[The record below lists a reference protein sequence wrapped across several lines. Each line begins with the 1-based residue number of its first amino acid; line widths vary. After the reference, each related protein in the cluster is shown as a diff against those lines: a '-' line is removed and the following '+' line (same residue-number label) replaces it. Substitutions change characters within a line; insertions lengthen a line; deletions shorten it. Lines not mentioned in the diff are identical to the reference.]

1 MKKNFT
7 QVLSYVLVF
16 FAFTANAQ
24 VVYEFTTAGA
34 TGQNG
39 PSQAQVNSTYNSTN
53 LQGAVTVSSG
63 IQEWTVPSTGFYSIE
78 VHGAKGADDASYDGG
93 EGATVYGEFLL
104 QGGDVFEILVGQE
117 GVDGNTGASGGG
129 GGSFVVKQ
137 AGNVP
142 LAIAGGGSGA
152 TSNGPD
158 GNPGQAANNGANGDN
173 CAGNGGINGNG
184 GGASGSCGNG
194 AGGAGGF
201 LSDGLS
207 NSNWGTCKGIGYN
220 NGGSGGLSQY
230 GGAVGGFGGGAGTHT
245 NNLGGGAGG
254 GYSGGGAPYHG
265 NGYSG
270 GGGGS
275 YNDGSNQTNTIGGN
289 NGPGLVIITPLSSPA
304 PNNIGVATFLSPDL
318 VSNLICRGT
327 YNVDVILQ
335 NFGSNQITM
344 ADVDWTIDGIAQPT
358 FAYTG
363 LLDTFGGTFSTADT
377 VTIGTIT
384 LTEGVELIG
393 WTAMPNGNNDTINI
407 NDTTTFMIDSV
418 IDLNFSLGPDRA
430 ICDGAFVVLKNE
442 ASNETYDDYDWSTG
456 ASSSSIAVNTPGT
469 YSVTVTEGAPNC
481 IASDEI
487 VITTSSNP
495 TVDIGTSIESCGQAI
510 IDAQNAGS
518 NYTWSNGDTTQ
529 IITVENSGTYSVSVT
544 TAVGCFGTDEVDV
557 VINPNPDL
565 TLGSDFEIC
574 IDDGGATTIG
584 PINNPNYTYLWSNN
598 KTTSQ
603 ILIGLPTASP
613 GNKTFWLEVTDG
625 KGCMG
630 SDTVNIRFKNCIVAG
645 IGSVDQSEAWVVYPT
660 PTDGPLM
667 IDLSFEATNVEMNLF
682 NINGE
687 FISTVYNGNVTGT
700 KQVPVDFSSLA
711 SGVYVLKLQSDEFT
725 SSKQIMIQH

>member
-1 MKKNFT
+1 MNKFFT
-7 QVLSYVLVF
+7 YLLSSVLIC
-16 FAFTANAQ
+16 FAFSANAQ

-39 PSQAQVNSTYNSTN
+39 PTQAQVNSAYNSTS

-63 IQEWTVPSTGFYSIE
+63 IQKWTVPSAGFYSIE
-78 VHGAKGADDASYDGG
+78 VHGAKGGDDASYDGG

-104 QGGDVFEILVGQE
+104 QGGEVHEFLVDQE
-117 GVDGNTGASGGG
+117 CVDGNTGASGGG
-129 GGSFVVKQ
+129 GVSFVVKQ

-152 TSNGPD
+152 TSNGPN
-158 GNPGQAANNGANGDN
+158 GNPGQAGSNGANGDN
-173 CAGNGGINGNG
+173 CAGNGGTNGNG

-220 NGGSGGLSQY
+220 NGGTGGLSQY
-230 GGAVGGFGGGAGTHT
+230 GGAAGGF
-245 NNLGGGAGG
+245 
-254 GYSGGGAPYHG
+254 GGGAPYHG

-275 YNDGSNQTNTIGGN
+275 YNDGSNQTNTTGGN

-304 PNNIGVATFLSPDL
+304 PNNIGVATFVSPDL
-318 VSNLICRGT
+318 VSNLICSGT

-344 ADVDWTIDGIAQPT
+344 ADVDWAIDGIAQPT

-363 LLDTFGGTFSTADT
+363 LLDTFGGTFSTAVT

-384 LTEGVELIG
+384 LTEGVELKG
-393 WTAMPNGNNDTINI
+393 WTSMPNGNNDTINI
-407 NDTTTFMIDSV
+407 NDTATFMIDSV
-418 IDLNFSLGPDRA
+418 IDLNFSLGPDKA

-481 IASDEI
+481 MASDEI

-510 IDAQNAGS
+510 IDAHNAGS
-518 NYTWSNGDTTQ
+518 SYAWSHGDTTQ
-529 IITVENSGTYSVSVT
+529 II
-544 TAVGCFGTDEVDV
+544 
-557 VINPNPDL
+557 
-565 TLGSDFEIC
+565 
-574 IDDGGATTIG
+574 
-584 PINNPNYTYLWSNN
+584 
-598 KTTSQ
+598 
-603 ILIGLPTASP
+603 
-613 GNKTFWLEVTDG
+613 
-625 KGCMG
+625 
-630 SDTVNIRFKNCIVAG
+630 
-645 IGSVDQSEAWVVYPT
+645 
-660 PTDGPLM
+660 
-667 IDLSFEATNVEMNLF
+667 
-682 NINGE
+682 
-687 FISTVYNGNVTGT
+687 
-700 KQVPVDFSSLA
+700 PV
-711 SGVYVLKLQSDEFT
+711 
-725 SSKQIMIQH
+725 